1 MCYITCVYHQSPP
14 TPCFHGRRWVGK
26 TARDTPIKC
35 FLYSTPVGERG
46 HHRCGGSKALL
57 GPDVHTWYPP
67 TPVAER
73 ACALCTCKPYTQHH
87 LLMWAGKHKLY
98 TPQTL
103 LLGGSVCPIHYPMY
117 VRSTTHSPHSPFLLL
132 SISMIIIL
140 NLTYF
145 FKYLLVYVLPFM
157 YSNEVFSGYQCSHN
171 RN

>member
-1 MCYITCVYHQSPP
+1 MLYYITSLPQHHVPMEGGGLVKPQGTLPSSAFCTLHPW
-14 TPCFHGRRWVGK
+14 GNVG
-26 TARDTPIKC
+26 TTGA
-35 FLYSTPVGERG
+35 
-46 HHRCGGSKALL
+46 GSKALL
-57 GPDVHTWYPP
+57 GPDVHSWYPP

-73 ACALCTCKPYTQHH
+73 ACVLCTCQPYTQHH